1 MILFAQNDE
10 IVDWMTKMV
19 QYHKVKTEEKKI
31 NDAILKVLHAYMF
44 PDQQNAK
51 NKEIVKSL

>member
-44 PDQQNAK
+44 PDQQKAK